1 MATIRAFQLPG
12 VTVWFWSNDHEPP
25 HFHAKRRGEWEV
37 KVNFLLDPSEMVEI
51 VWSDTKLSKKTLK
64 ELKSLAEMHRVAL
77 LEQWEELRE
86 GEG

>member
-1 MATIRAFQLPG
+1 MATVRAFQIPG

-37 KVNFLLDPSEMVEI
+37 KVSFLLDAKEMIEI
-51 VWSDTKLSKKTLK
+51 VWSEK
-64 ELKSLAEMHRVAL
+64 EPPQRALQELTSLAEQHRVAL
-77 LEQWEELRE
+77 LEQWQELRE